1 MRFRPSFLG
10 LFAVILSCG
19 PAPEGPADTVVVG
32 PETQPATEP
41 AAVDAAPAV
50 PADAAALVGFSGSR
64 FAVLD
69 AADATVVFDADAR
82 SAFRIDGHAI
92 RTPYLGADMWMNVN
106 LTGNESTSKLE
117 ASADGRRI
125 LVRTAEG
132 IHAVDLSSHGAT
144 LGTLGSDDGGNAAIG
159 ATMAPDG
166 EAFATWNDEVVTVVR
181 IADGAR
187 VAYPLT
193 PLGYAEPTFTWT
205 AKSVSWTDGD
215 GASLVDR
222 GTWRG
227 HHIAMDGATLV
238 VSKDGSVAAA
248 YRNGLVEVWRAG
260 DSSPAAHVASAF
272 TANLIMDATGAKVA
286 WVEHSGKSEERG
298 YLHTLDVATG
308 AHARF
313 AATAARCELWPES
326 LVAIENGQL
335 QTDGECS
342 PGCPSFSQQADY
354 LAYDFAT
361 GRVLRHWMG
370 DAEPPYNDE
379 LSVRSFAA
387 EQLRRRYGF
396 AKEATLPIIHHPSRD
411 VVLVER
417 PEALRLAEIVSGDE
431 LVALRGSAGF
441 PAASVHFWPGTGAL
455 VVGAR
460 ASSIAVWDAA
470 TGERVWTTR
479 R

>member
-10 LFAVILSCG
+10 IFAVILSCG

-32 PETQPATEP
+32 PETQPA
-41 AAVDAAPAV
+41 AALTADAPTT
-50 PADAAALVGFSGSR
+50 AAALVGFSGSR

-82 SAFRIDGHAI
+82 SAFRIDGQAI
-92 RTPYLGADMWMNVN
+92 RTPYVGSDMWMDVN
-106 LTGNESTSKLE
+106 LTGNEPTSKLE
-117 ASADGRRI
+117 SSADGRRI
-125 LVRTAEG
+125 LVRTAAG
-132 IHAVDLSSHGAT
+132 IQAVDLSSHGAT
-144 LGTLGSDDGGNAAIG
+144 LASDDGGNAAIG

-166 EAFATWNDEVVTVVR
+166 EAFATWNDEIVTVVR
-181 IADGAR
+181 IGDGAR

-193 PLGYAEPTFTWT
+193 PLGYAEPTITWT
-205 AKSVSWTDGD
+205 AKSVSWADAG

-222 GTWRG
+222 ATWHS

-238 VSKDGSVAAA
+238 VSKDGGIAAA
-248 YRNGLVEVWRAG
+248 YRDGVVEIWRAG
-260 DSSPAAHVASAF
+260 DSSPAAHIASAF
-272 TANLIMDATGAKVA
+272 AANLIMDATGSKAA
-286 WVEHSGKSEERG
+286 WVEHSGKPEERA
-298 YLHTLDVATG
+298 YLHTLDVASG

-313 AATAARCELWPES
+313 AAKAAHCELSPES

-335 QTDGECS
+335 QTDGECT
-342 PGCPSFSQQADY
+342 PGCPSISRQPDY
-354 LAYDFAT
+354 LAYEFGS
-361 GRVLRHWMG
+361 GRVLRHWVG

-387 EQLRRRYGF
+387 EQLTRRYGF

-417 PEALRLAEIVSGDE
+417 PEALRLAEIVSGDD
-431 LVALRGSAGF
+431 LAALRGSAGF
-441 PAASVHFWPGTGAL
+441 AASSAHFWPGTGAL

-460 ASSIAVWDAA
+460 TGSIAIWDAA
-470 TGERVWTTR
+470 TGERVWTTGR
-479 R
+479 

>member
-10 LFAVILSCG
+10 IFAVILSCG
-19 PAPEGPADTVVVG
+19 PAPEGPPDTVAVG
-32 PETQPATEP
+32 SGTQPA
-41 AAVDAAPAV
+41 AAATAAA
-50 PADAAALVGFSGSR
+50 AAALVGFSGSR

-82 SAFRIDGHAI
+82 SAFRIDGQAI
-92 RTPYLGADMWMNVN
+92 RTPYIGSDMWMDVN
-106 LTGNESTSKLE
+106 LTGNEPTSKLE

-132 IHAVDLSSHGAT
+132 IQAVDLSSHDAPLASDEGGASA
-144 LGTLGSDDGGNAAIG
+144 GG

-181 IADGAR
+181 IRDGAR
-187 VAYPLT
+187 VAYPIT
-193 PLGYAEPTFTWT
+193 PLGYAEPTITWT
-205 AKSVSWTDGD
+205 SKSVSWADAD

-222 GTWRG
+222 ATGNA

-238 VSKDGSVAAA
+238 VSKDGGIAAA
-248 YRNGLVEVWRAG
+248 YRDGVVELWRAG
-260 DSSPAAHVASAF
+260 ESSPAAHVASAF
-272 TANLIMDATGAKVA
+272 AANLIMDATGSKAA
-286 WVEHSGKSEERG
+286 WVEHSGKPEERA
-298 YLHTLDVATG
+298 YLHTLDVASG

-313 AATAARCELWPES
+313 AAQAAHCELSPES
-326 LVAIENGQL
+326 LVAIENGKL

-342 PGCPSFSQQADY
+342 PGCPSISRQPDY
-354 LAYDFAT
+354 LAYAFDS

-387 EQLRRRYGF
+387 EQLAKRYGF
-396 AKEATLPIIHHPSRD
+396 REEAPLPIVHHPSHD
-411 VVLVER
+411 VVLVEG
-417 PEALRLAEIVSGDE
+417 PDALRLADVVSGDE
-431 LVALRGSAGF
+431 LAVLLGSVGF
-441 PAASVHFWPGTGAL
+441 PASSAHFWPGTGAL

-460 ASSIAVWDAA
+460 AGSIAIWNAA
-470 TGERVWTTR
+470 TGERVWSTGH
-479 R
+479 